1 MKLKLLLF
9 YIAIIFTCLVRANE
23 PEKITLSDWRKIE
36 DKIEK
41 LPLIEYPSMAHSNVD
56 WLINAEAYK
65 ANIGAGKD
73 NKSVIISNGLVARV
87 FRVFPNLATIDIV
100 NQMTS
105 ESMLRAV
112 SSEGELVI
120 DKMTP
125 GDEVKFTIDVT
136 NSSNVAV
143 QYRIN
148 AVSTIGE
155 NTEKKDLSEVLT
167 YTVMING
174 NAVTMQTTDTAGKEA
189 ASAWIAVDAGA
200 AIESLEVIAAF
211 PNGTPE
217 HDNPYQEA
225 TAKIAFTL
233 EAVQANGIDNN
244 GNMIVPETT
253 NP

>member
-1 MKLKLLLF
+1 MRTGKVE
-9 YIAIIFTCLVRANE
+9 ISAT
-23 PEKITLSDWRKIE
+23 ITDTLQVKSLE
-36 DKIEK
+36 DADFHE
-41 LPLIEYPSMAHSNVD
+41 
-56 WLINAEAYK
+56 
-65 ANIGAGKD
+65 GK
-73 NKSVIISNGLVARV
+73 VFSNGG
-87 FRVFPNLATIDIV
+87 T
-100 NQMTS
+100 
-105 ESMLRAV
+105 V
-112 SSEGELVI
+112 SINEGELVI

-189 ASAWIAVDAGA
+189 ASAWIPVDAGA

>member
-120 DKMTP
+120 DGTCWNLGGLSGQPERGYLNLDWLEKMEP
-125 GDEVKFTIDVT
+125 LP
-136 NSSNVAV
+136 NSFFV
-143 QYRIN
+143 
-148 AVSTIGE
+148 
-155 NTEKKDLSEVLT
+155 
-167 YTVMING
+167 
-174 NAVTMQTTDTAGKEA
+174 
-189 ASAWIAVDAGA
+189 
-200 AIESLEVIAAF
+200 
-211 PNGTPE
+211 
-217 HDNPYQEA
+217 
-225 TAKIAFTL
+225 
-233 EAVQANGIDNN
+233 
-244 GNMIVPETT
+244 
-253 NP
+253 